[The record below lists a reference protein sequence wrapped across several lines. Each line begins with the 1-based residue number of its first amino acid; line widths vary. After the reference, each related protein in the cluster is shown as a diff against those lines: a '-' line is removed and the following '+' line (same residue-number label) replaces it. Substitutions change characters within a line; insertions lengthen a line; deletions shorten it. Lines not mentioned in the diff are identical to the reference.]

1 MNPTATIVSWNAAER
16 RSAEN
21 RPRRLDRSRT
31 RPPGSSEVASGSLS
45 SASAD
50 RSGAE
55 NGADRP
61 SVSSA
66 SPLDALAALCDRMDE
81 MDARVERRA
90 ASAPPAANAPVASD
104 GTISTDSAAYATAE
118 EAEQALAELGAKV
131 VRHPDGLRDGSRDGS
146 REGSSADWAALAGTE
161 EVRTLVEEAL
171 VLPLRYPSALAAI
184 TRGTRAETA
193 TPMPARPA
201 ALLFYGPPGTGKT
214 SAARLAAQ
222 EAGLPLVYAP
232 LETLVSKWMGQGE
245 QQLAGLFAASSAL
258 GPCIIF
264 MDELDALAG
273 SREKELHEA
282 SRRMLSVLLRRM
294 DGFDA
299 SDNTALIGATNRRR
313 DLDPALLSRFD
324 VQVHFP
330 PPDATA
336 RAAIFARYA
345 RHLPD
350 AELDLLAGASDGCSG
365 REILDVCRQTE
376 RRWASIMLRR
386 GITAQAADGRA
397 GGVEGDGVSVSET
410 KMKISLP
417 PLSEYK
423 AALQRRRA

>member
-1 MNPTATIVSWNAAER
+1 MPPPTPTADLHLRPETTSFCCTGSCTALPCLHVLVLAAWPAHPTR
-16 RSAEN
+16 RS
-21 RPRRLDRSRT
+21 P
-31 RPPGSSEVASGSLS
+31 
-45 SASAD
+45 
-50 RSGAE
+50 
-55 NGADRP
+55 
-61 SVSSA
+61 
-66 SPLDALAALCDRMDE
+66 SPLR
-81 MDARVERRA
+81 
-90 ASAPPAANAPVASD
+90 
-104 GTISTDSAAYATAE
+104 
-118 EAEQALAELGAKV
+118 GA
-131 VRHPDGLRDGSRDGS
+131 
-146 REGSSADWAALAGTE
+146 
-161 EVRTLVEEAL
+161 
-171 VLPLRYPSALAAI
+171 
-184 TRGTRAETA
+184 
-193 TPMPARPA
+193 
-201 ALLFYGPPGTGKT
+201 
-214 SAARLAAQ
+214 Q
-222 EAGLPLVYAP
+222 
-232 LETLVSKWMGQGE
+232 
-245 QQLAGLFAASSAL
+245 
-258 GPCIIF
+258 
-264 MDELDALAG
+264 
-273 SREKELHEA
+273 
-282 SRRMLSVLLRRM
+282 
-294 DGFDA
+294 
-299 SDNTALIGATNRRR
+299 DNTALIGATNRRR